1 MVVQEINYRLAIK
14 GLRLEVILFTQDFN
28 LLLKEIGYTTE
39 KVNWH
44 GFRIFKLYDLVFNK
58 LSKSLFT
65 DLLNVPVFTVVAY
78 KLHKARDINM
88 CLRISV

>member
-14 GLRLEVILFTQDFN
+14 GLRLEGILFTQDFN

-44 GFRIFKLYDLVFNK
+44 GFRIFKLYDLVFASCEK
-58 LSKSLFT
+58 IQFKQ
-65 DLLNVPVFTVVAY
+65 
-78 KLHKARDINM
+78 KKRGW
-88 CLRISV
+88 RKWR